1 MHNAP
6 RRESDAVRGE
16 GTWPGHMALDDD
28 IRILERV
35 RLLEDFTHEQLR
47 LLAFGAETMRLKAGR
62 DLYTP
67 GAPADC
73 AFVVAKGTVELYR
86 ESDGRR
92 TVLGNAGPASMLGE
106 LALIAGG
113 ERLTGA
119 TAATDIEV
127 IRLNRSLF
135 RRILE
140 EYPETAASLHA
151 RIADQM
157 KAMLAKIERLAPKF
171 GG

>member
-1 MHNAP
+1 
-6 RRESDAVRGE
+6 
-16 GTWPGHMALDDD
+16 MALDDD

-35 RLLEDFTHEQLR
+35 RLLEEFTPEQLR

-62 DLYTP
+62 DLYAP
-67 GAPADC
+67 GAAADC
-73 AFVVAKGTVELYR
+73 AFVVAAGRVELYR
-86 ESDGRR
+86 EADGRR
-92 TVLGNAGPASMLGE
+92 AVLATAGPGSMLGE

-113 ERLTGA
+113 ERLAGA

-140 EYPETAASLHA
+140 EYPELAASLHK
-151 RIADQM
+151 RISAEM
-157 KAMLAKIERLAPKF
+157 KAMVAKLERLSPKF
-171 GG
+171 G

>member
-1 MHNAP
+1 
-6 RRESDAVRGE
+6 
-16 GTWPGHMALDDD
+16 MALDDD

-35 RLLEDFTHEQLR
+35 RLLEDFTPEQLR

-62 DLYTP
+62 DLYAP
-67 GAPADC
+67 GAAADC
-73 AFVVAKGTVELYR
+73 AFVVATGNVELYR
-86 ESDGRR
+86 EAGGRR
-92 TVLGNAGPASMLGE
+92 HVLGTAGPAAMLGE

-113 ERLTGA
+113 ERRTGA

-140 EYPETAASLHA
+140 EYPDTAASLHA
-151 RIADQM
+151 RISAEM
-157 KAMLAKIERLAPKF
+157 KAMLARLEKLAPRF

>member
-1 MHNAP
+1 
-6 RRESDAVRGE
+6 
-16 GTWPGHMALDDD
+16 MALDDD

-35 RLLEDFTHEQLR
+35 RLLEDFTPEQLR

-62 DLYTP
+62 DLYAP
-67 GAPADC
+67 GAAADC
-73 AFVVAKGTVELYR
+73 AFVVATGTVELYR
-86 ESDGRR
+86 EAG
-92 TVLGNAGPASMLGE
+92 TAGPAAMRGE

-140 EYPETAASLHA
+140 EYPDTAASLHA
-151 RIADQM
+151 RISAEM
-157 KAMLAKIERLAPKF
+157 KAMLARLEKLAPRF